1 MYEMLAAS
9 NQWKKHDQKQLDD
22 AVWKLAWTRLQGKT
36 IVDGDIL
43 IDRGLGEALEPKVGY
58 THKC

>member
-1 MYEMLAAS
+1 MKAG
-9 NQWKKHDQKQLDD
+9 LD
-22 AVWKLAWTRLQGKT
+22 TPSGKT

-43 IDRGLGEALEPKVGY
+43 IDRELGEALEPKVGY